1 MEQYLIGAIAVGEE
15 SLKHIHSPIMVGN
28 MVMYK
33 TILGTTQEQDWQLFY
48 QRLQGNS
55 SQSQKQSMVNFLFDN
70 YLRGADVDEQ
80 RLIKSMEVI
89 EKQGYDVD
97 YLDVANKV
105 YNSKRQDRAIV
116 FFRKFVEVTAKDD
129 PRVPKLL
136 QDLAAAGHMDWVE
149 QLQTD

>member
-1 MEQYLIGAIAVGEE
+1 
-15 SLKHIHSPIMVGN
+15 
-28 MVMYK
+28 
-33 TILGTTQEQDWQLFY
+33 
-48 QRLQGNS
+48 LQGNS
-55 SQSQKQSMVNFLFDN
+55 SQSQKQSMVSFLFDN

-80 RLIKSMEVI
+80 GLIKSMETI

-105 YNSKRQDRAIV
+105 YISKRQDRAIV